1 MVEFNRTTTALAFGI
16 LLIVILGGTFSSPM
30 MSSTKAMVG
39 AGLVVFGIVTLL
51 LGMKFGEYR
60 ARSN

>member
-1 MVEFNRTTTALAFGI
+1 MVELNATTTGIAFAV
-16 LLIVILGGTFSSPM
+16 LLVVILGGTFSSPM
-30 MSSTKAMVG
+30 TTSTKAMVG
-39 AGLVVFGIVTLL
+39 VGLVGFGIVTLL